1 MDDVDPQNAI
11 AAALG
16 TPGQLIT
23 ASQVAAG
30 LGVTR
35 DWVYEHAAEL
45 GAIRLGSG
53 RRPRLRFDPRLVA
66 QALEDGFGNRRDRRR
81 SRRFR
86 RATSTSD
93 LDLLPIAGV
102 RSERAS
108 RRT

>member
-1 MDDVDPQNAI
+1 MDDVDPLDAI

-23 ASQVAAG
+23 ASQVASG

-35 DWVYEHAAEL
+35 DWVYEHAGEL

-53 RRPRLRFDPRLVA
+53 RKPRLRFDPRLVA
-66 QALEDGFGNRRDRRR
+66 QAIEDGFGNRLDRRR

-86 RATSTSD
+86 RSSASTD
-93 LDLLPIAGV
+93 VELLPIVGV
-102 RSERAS
+102 RSER
-108 RRT
+108 RPRGI